1 MVKALITGCCVIV
14 WDEDFPK
21 AFALHGPLLGR
32 DGAVIWLFWVGI
44 RTLEEAGPI
53 HLMFKHVKSNICN
66 MFKNSILHTAINF

>member
-1 MVKALITGCCVIV
+1 MV

-44 RTLEEAGPI
+44 RTLEEAGSI
-53 HLMFKHVKSNICN
+53 HLMFKHVKSNISN
-66 MFKNSILHTAINF
+66 LLKYRILCTAINF

>member
-1 MVKALITGCCVIV
+1 MV

-44 RTLEEAGPI
+44 RTLEEAGSI
-53 HLMFKHVKSNICN
+53 HLMFKHVKSNISN
-66 MFKNSILHTAINF
+66 MLKNSILYTVINF